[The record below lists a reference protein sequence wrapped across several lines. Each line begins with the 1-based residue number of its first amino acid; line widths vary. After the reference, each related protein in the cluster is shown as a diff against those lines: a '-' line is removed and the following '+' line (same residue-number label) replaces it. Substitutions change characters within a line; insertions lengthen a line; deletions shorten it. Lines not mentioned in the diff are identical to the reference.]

1 MSTQAVILLSVGTLK
16 PTKYFESMQ
25 FIASSSKPWASV
37 YAQTYSSVIAVMS
50 HLLFAKVLEA
60 YVRKCTHVHMRM
72 HTVALPLRRT
82 RRARKQ
88 HQHTAWIKKKSFR

>member
-1 MSTQAVILLSVGTLK
+1 
-16 PTKYFESMQ
+16 MQ
-25 FIASSSKPWASV
+25 FIASSSKPWVLV

-50 HLLFAKVLEA
+50 HLLFAKVLEV
-60 YVRKCTHVHMRM
+60 YVRECTHACAHMHT

-82 RRARKQ
+82 RRARTQ